1 MGTPFLVEQYS
12 PNVLAST
19 TRESPNVEM
28 GEQESR
34 KAYLMGTPYVV
45 EQGSPNVLSSTM
57 RDSPN
62 VLMGE
67 RECR

>member
-1 MGTPFLVEQYS
+1 MGNPFLVEQYS
-12 PNVLAST
+12 PNVLTST

-28 GEQESR
+28 GEREYQW
-34 KAYLMGTPYVV
+34 AYLMGTPFLV
-45 EQGSPNVLSSTM
+45 EQGSPNVLASTTSY
-57 RDSPN
+57 SPN